1 MQQRLARAGR
11 RAFQAGPRLL
21 LATIGRHGV
30 VDIVPGA
37 EHGFLEC
44 QRCLLGLRLAQPQ
57 PAAQLAALEEG
68 NLQRRAHAEDAGA
81 VGVQLAQLQRL
92 QADVARQGDARIEIA
107 LGHADRGHRGMQAG
121 LSLADVGTPLGQLA
135 GQAHRHPHRTAGM
148 GASVSSRACSVR
160 RLVQQQRQGVHQLV
174 HAHRQRRHGRPMA
187 AAWASAWDTSS
198 SVATPSR
205 CRSRV
210 SARLRLALSSVWRS
224 TASWFWAPRS
234 RM

>member
-1 MQQRLARAGR
+1 MALSTSC
-11 RAFQAGPRLL
+11 QAPSTVFWNASAASWACASRSRSRPRSLPPSK
-21 LATIGRHGV
+21 R
-30 VDIVPGA
+30 D
-37 EHGFLEC
+37 
-44 QRCLLGLRLAQPQ
+44 
-57 PAAQLAALEEG
+57 
-68 NLQRRAHAEDAGA
+68 LQRRAHAEDAGA
-81 VGVQLAQLQRL
+81 VGVQVAQLQRL
-92 QADVARQGDARIEIA
+92 QPDVARQGDARIEIA
-107 LGHADRGHRGMQAG
+107 LGHADRGHRGMQAR
-121 LSLADVGTPLGQLA
+121 LRLADVGTPLGQLA

-148 GASVSSRACSVR
+148 GASVSSRACSACGGWSSNSAR
-160 RLVQQQRQGVHQLV
+160 AFISWSTRSASGGT
-174 HAHRQRRHGRPMA
+174 AASMA

>member
-1 MQQRLARAGR
+1 MALSTSC
-11 RAFQAGPRLL
+11 QAPSTVFWNASAASWACASRSRSRPRSLPPSKRGSAAPGPRRRCRR
-21 LATIGRHGV
+21 GRC
-30 VDIVPGA
+30 PGCPVA
-37 EHGFLEC
+37 
-44 QRCLLGLRLAQPQ
+44 A
-57 PAAQLAALEEG
+57 PAA
-68 NLQRRAHAEDAGA
+68 RCC
-81 VGVQLAQLQRL
+81 
-92 QADVARQGDARIEIA
+92 RQGDARIEIA
-107 LGHADRGHRGMQAG
+107 LGHADRGHRGMQAR
-121 LSLADVGTPLGQLA
+121 LRLADVGTPLGQLA

-148 GASVSSRACSVR
+148 GASVSSRACSACGGWSSNSAR
-160 RLVQQQRQGVHQLV
+160 AFISWSTRSASGGT
-174 HAHRQRRHGRPMA
+174 AASMA